1 MGQWGTCQR
10 TWSLGSGAVLPPTA
24 FLEQAPGC
32 QAPIS
37 RVLWTRTQPSI
48 STPHHHSANAATL
61 HLWWRP
67 GYGHEGPSQSCIW
80 ECTCL
85 YLREGHGSGQ
95 VLFLGWQLHSML
107 SRRCG
112 EGLGFCL
119 TQTRYLMYHGEE
131 VAIPWGSPVHCWLKQ
146 KFQRKGKQISLS
158 GLVLAGGGPPAA
170 GGHKHKSQDGVPQ
183 VSPCP
188 RQYNMK

>member
-1 MGQWGTCQR
+1 MGHMPEDLKSWLWSSPASHCLSGT
-10 TWSLGSGAVLPPTA
+10 GSGLPGSYLQGALNP
-24 FLEQAPGC
+24 
-32 QAPIS
+32 
-37 RVLWTRTQPSI
+37 TQPSI

-67 GYGHEGPSQSCIW
+67 RYGHEGPSESCIW
-80 ECTCL
+80 ECTCP